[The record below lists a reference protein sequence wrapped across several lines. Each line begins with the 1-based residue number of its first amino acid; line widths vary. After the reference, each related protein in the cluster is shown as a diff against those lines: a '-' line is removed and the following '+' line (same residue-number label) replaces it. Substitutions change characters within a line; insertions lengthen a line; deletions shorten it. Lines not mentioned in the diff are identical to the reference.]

1 MARVYTLAVP
11 TKTKHAIWIF
21 DEAVFRLGQERAKAA
36 GVSLSQFVT
45 GLLQGAPGPSPRATL
60 PKHVVRVGHR
70 LEVAEPSC
78 ARCGHPVRK
87 HTPKCYVMGCA
98 CRSVQA

>member
-1 MARVYTLAVP
+1 MGIIRISDAAHAALKDLAKTDGRTLTAVLDRLVLARV
-11 TKTKHAIWIF
+11 
-21 DEAVFRLGQERAKAA
+21 D
-36 GVSLSQFVT
+36 
-45 GLLQGAPGPSPRATL
+45 PSPPPLRTPRPRPAPAGPVAGFTIEGTGIHCL
-60 PKHVVRVGHR
+60 PV
-70 LEVAEPSC
+70 EAIC